1 MRLARC
7 LLRYRGVAIPAIII
21 NQFSIFF
28 NFHIPFNLPSLI
40 FSSFSSYSYPSTPT
54 LNKHPLL
61 TYYSHTTIT
70 YSHHPP
76 PVTTNLLSSFLFP
89 SPNSLV
95 KPLIIIKMF
104 HLTAND
110 IMEEHQLICQS
121 TTVMKERRAN
131 SVERNQHESI
141 KAKPITHSTTACSPN
156 STNPKINKMKS
167 GN

>member
-7 LLRYRGVAIPAIII
+7 LLRYRGVAISAIII
-21 NQFSIFF
+21 KQVSIFF

-40 FSSFSSYSYPSTPT
+40 SSSFSSYSYPSTPT
-54 LNKHPLL
+54 LNKHPIL

-95 KPLIIIKMF
+95 KPLDTTTYLFNPRSIFFSWIWF
-104 HLTAND
+104 SLRGDSGGQSANNP
-110 IMEEHQLICQS
+110 ICPWPPVS
-121 TTVMKERRAN
+121 IN
-131 SVERNQHESI
+131 SENQTKQQI
-141 KAKPITHSTTACSPN
+141 
-156 STNPKINKMKS
+156 
-167 GN
+167 